1 MQAQP
6 FEKQTHPTLEV
17 LRLDI
22 ETHKG
27 CSVLM
32 LRFPYNRVLIEAVK
46 KLPQVKW
53 SASRR
58 VWLLPF
64 SPQVIETVKNK
75 LGLIAQIDDTEAQ
88 NKVQQMQRAERMQ
101 HTYSHKLE
109 KYTHWLRSKRYNANT
124 IKTYTDAVSIFLKH
138 MDGKPVEKIEQ
149 SDFIRFN
156 NEYILKN
163 GYSASYQNQVVNGLK
178 LFFGTVENRKMEID
192 EMHRPRREKRL
203 PNVFS
208 KQEVKLLLDKT
219 NNLKHKA
226 MLSLVYAC
234 GLRRSELLHLQLS
247 DLATD
252 RKLLLIKKGKGNK
265 DRVVPLSEKVT
276 VLLREYYRAYTPKN
290 WLFEGQYAG
299 EKYSERSLQKVF
311 ANALEQAR
319 IKKPATLHWLRHSYA
334 THLLESGTDLRYIQ
348 ELLGHKSSKTTEIYT
363 HVSTNQ
369 IQKIRSP
376 FDDL

>member
-1 MQAQP
+1 MP
-6 FEKQTHPTLEV
+6 E
-17 LRLDI
+17 
-22 ETHKG
+22 
-27 CSVLM
+27 
-32 LRFPYNRVLIEAVK
+32 
-46 KLPQVKW
+46 VKW
-53 SASRR
+53 SASKR

-64 SPQVIETVKNK
+64 NPQVIETVKNK
-75 LGLIAQIDDTEAQ
+75 LGHMALIDDAEAQ
-88 NKVQQMQRAERMQ
+88 KKAKQMQRNDLAQ

-109 KYTHWLRSKRYNANT
+109 NYTHWLKSKRYSVNT

-138 MDGKPVEKIEQ
+138 MEGRPVEEITQ
-149 SDFIRFN
+149 GDIIRFN

-178 LFFGTVENRKMEID
+178 LFFRTVENRKMEIED
-192 EMHRPRREKRL
+192 IHRPRREKRL

-208 KQEVKLLLDKT
+208 KQEVKLLLDKI

-234 GLRRSELLHLQLS
+234 GLRRSELLNLKLT

-252 RKLLLIKKGKGNK
+252 RKLLIIKNAKGNK

-276 VLLREYYRAYTPKN
+276 VLLREYYKAYTPQF
-290 WLFEGQYAG
+290 WLFEGQFAG

-311 ANALEQAR
+311 TNALEIAQ

-369 IQKIRSP
+369 IKKIRSP